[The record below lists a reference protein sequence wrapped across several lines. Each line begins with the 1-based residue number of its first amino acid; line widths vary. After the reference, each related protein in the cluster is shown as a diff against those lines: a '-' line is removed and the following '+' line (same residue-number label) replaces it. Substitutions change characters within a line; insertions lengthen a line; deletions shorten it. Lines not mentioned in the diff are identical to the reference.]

1 MGINRRPEVEKIK
14 SSEFNFDILS
24 YERTKNGEMITI
36 AELERIE
43 RTSAQI
49 DSVMDSIP
57 SVIIQLNSGLT
68 DLTVWRNGKYEDRK
82 MVYPENS
89 KE

>member
-1 MGINRRPEVEKIK
+1 
-14 SSEFNFDILS
+14 
-24 YERTKNGEMITI
+24 MITI

-43 RTSAQI
+43 RTSARI

-68 DLTVWRNGKYEDRK
+68 DLTVWSNGKYENRK